1 MPRGLRIG
9 HRAGVSLALNAG
21 SFALTGSA
29 LALRI
34 ARKLG
39 LAAGSFT
46 LTGQDVA
53 LGDPTQ
59 LSDWIAR
66 STASGVVQ
74 AKRFTSSG
82 DLGNTTTGPLWPNGE
97 QSYMAVATRGG
108 IIGDGYLR
116 KTIPITQG
124 QTTAHLVWPLNSS
137 WTSNSDNFGLGNKW
151 YAQWRFIVGPTLIRD
166 TANNGTGLKIC
177 NIGLYNFSSF
187 TSSTSAPNNEIVVY
201 INHGGTGGSLGRL
214 NAYRYDPSGAGYDTF
229 QGDASLLS
237 AENQF
242 YVPEMEWIDVQIEVT
257 IATLGAST
265 GSSPGNTF
273 TLKAKRA
280 YEADWTTVFDAAN
293 FGIGNDSL
301 HTAFWDTGGYDTGRK
316 ASTDGG
322 YDTGDPNFPSW
333 WGMDQLIVSTSSIAA
348 PLPKYTVPSWF
359 TSASN
364 STFGVVPGTDTGT
377 IQAVQQGGLS
387 SPESIVTAWNS
398 PILDLERMEL
408 RLGGAGGHGD
418 YGGNEFYAC
427 PLTGTTNAWRR
438 LNDYTS
444 PPGTTA
450 AQQVLNGTNATS
462 SGAMATYH
470 TYGMV
475 DWFEGQVYF
484 TGGSANFSTGDP
496 SSAIWTWAEED
507 LANGENGYTY
517 HGKGAP
523 SWTSNA
529 YDPIL
534 FDAWNVVDPV
544 QRDIWTIPQAA
555 SGGSSNPG
563 AYKINHDTKT
573 ITTYTFSTPYGHFPG
588 WVVCV
593 PRLNILLCCGDSSYS
608 LSPGL
613 WYLNLSNPTAGWT
626 EITTTS
632 GTLQGRLADAAVFH
646 ATAGSYGKVYIYRGG
661 STLYTLTLPLDL
673 SGTFTFGSTTLSGT
687 APSAPTNGWYKKMR
701 LAEHYSSQA
710 MLVFLTAYDAGLKYV
725 KVPSGGF

>member
-1 MPRGLRIG
+1 MARGFRIG
-9 HRAGVSLALNAG
+9 HPSARVLTALNG
-21 SFALTGSA
+21 SYV
-29 LALRI
+29 
-34 ARKLG
+34 
-39 LAAGSFT
+39 
-46 LTGQDVA
+46 LTGQDLVLTYTSA
-53 LGDPTQ
+53 NAMLN
-59 LSDWIAR
+59 DWVAR
-66 STASGVVQ
+66 STAAGVVQ
-74 AKRFTSSG
+74 AKRFTSSA
-82 DLGNTTTGPLWPNGE
+82 DLGNTTVGPLWPNDE
-97 QSYMAVATRGG
+97 QSTMSVATRGG
-108 IIGDGYLR
+108 IIGDGCLR
-116 KTIPITQG
+116 KVIPVSQG
-124 QTTAHLVWPLNSS
+124 QTTGHLVWPMNAS
-137 WTSNSDNFGLGNKW
+137 WTTNGQNFGLGTKW
-151 YAQWRFIVGPTLIRD
+151 YAQWRFRVGPTLIRD

-201 INHGGTGGSLGRL
+201 VNHGGAGGALGRL
-214 NAYRYDPSGAGYDTF
+214 NAYRYDPSGVGYDSF
-229 QGDASLLS
+229 QGDASLLT

-242 YVPEMEWIDVQIEVT
+242 YVREQEWIDLQIEVT
-257 IATLGAST
+257 VATLGAST

-280 YEADWTTVFDAAN
+280 FESSWTTVFDAAN

-301 HTAFWDTGGYDTGRK
+301 HTAFWDTGGYDTGRV
-316 ASTDGG
+316 ANNANDAT
-322 YDTGDPNFPSW
+322 DPNFASW
-333 WGMDQLIVSTSSIAA
+333 WEFDQLIVSTSSIAA
-348 PLPKYTVPSWF
+348 PAPKYSVPSWF
-359 TSASN
+359 TGAAN

-710 MLVFLTAYDAGLKYV
+710 MLVFLSAYDAGLSYV
-725 KVPSGGF
+725 KVPSGGW